1 MGTFLSCFLQVLLL
15 TCGPSLIFGVALS
28 FCRALF
34 VMMVGEEHRRFLL
47 VALAPSTPLRELGHA
62 LFAIL
67 FFHRVTDARFLD
79 LHDPDGELGYVE
91 HSYNPRNPVAILGNF
106 FYILGPLVIELFAVY
121 SVYWICFGRVM
132 INFRAE
138 LAAIAEAGG
147 GFADYCRA
155 SLTLPGAMFRADVAI
170 PLKILGA
177 ALLLLLCM
185 GLFVTIRDLLDALT
199 GFGIY
204 AFFAALAAAVL
215 SLFDNRVRGAA
226 IDGLR
231 AFAVSVTAL
240 WLAAFLAVA
249 VWLVLGALLWLFR
262 VLFGGRERPED
273 TTALQKYRGG
283 EEDRYPVD
291 RS

>member
-15 TCGPSLIFGVALS
+15 TCGPSLIFAVALS

-34 VMMVGEEHRRFLL
+34 VLLAGEEHRRFLL

-62 LFAIL
+62 LFAVL
-67 FFHRVTDARFLD
+67 FFHRVTEARFLD

-91 HSYNPRNPVAILGNF
+91 HSYNPRNPVAVLGNF
-106 FYILGPLVIELFAVY
+106 FYAVGPIVIGLFAVY

-132 INFRAE
+132 VDFRAE

-147 GFADYCRA
+147 GFADYFRA

-177 ALLLLLCM
+177 VLLLLLCM
-185 GLFVTIRDLLDALT
+185 GLFVSVRDLLDSLT

-204 AFFAALAAAVL
+204 AGLAAVAAAVL
-215 SLFDNRVRGAA
+215 SLFDGRIRGAA

-231 AFAVSVTAL
+231 AFAVNVTAL
-240 WLAAFLAVA
+240 WLAVFLAAA
-249 VWLVLGALLWLFR
+249 VWLVLGALLGLYR
-262 VLFGGRERPED
+262 VLFGGRERPEPI
-273 TTALQKYRGG
+273 TALQEYRGG
-283 EEDRYPVD
+283 EEDQNFDD
-291 RS
+291 RA